1 MNTSS
6 GEKIKITVVIPFFNA
21 YDFFEASLNS
31 ILEQSHLVNEII
43 VVNDG
48 CGLKAD
54 KYLNQFSDIKVI
66 SLTKN
71 QGPSAARNIGVKA
84 ASYPWIAFLD
94 ADDIWQPNKIEKQIN
109 FLIKNPTLSACH
121 TGVSTF
127 DHTGTINTYINKPFD
142 LTIDDLLKSAHV
154 TPPSLLIKKSVL
166 EKVGHFDETMYCAE
180 DHDLSLRI
188 IEQGYKIGFINEALI
203 RVRRMNHGN
212 LSSSGRKLLIG
223 NYQLFKKNYHLF
235 KRKKGASPLFM
246 YSVMMTAGG
255 KSKGLEKKLY
265 YGLGKLIKI
274 IFRVK

>member
-1 MNTSS
+1 MSTPS

-31 ILEQSHLVNEII
+31 ILKQSHLVNEII

-71 QGPSAARNIGVKA
+71 QGPSAARNAGVRA
-84 ASYPWIAFLD
+84 AKFDWIAFLD
-94 ADDIWQPNKIEKQIN
+94 ADDIWLPNKIEKQID
-109 FLIKNPTLSACH
+109 FLIKNPKFSACH
-121 TGVSTF
+121 TGVSIF

-142 LTIDDLLKSAHV
+142 LTIDDLLKSTHV
-154 TPPSLLIKKSVL
+154 TPPSLLIKKSIL

-223 NYQLFKKNYHLF
+223 NCQLFKKNHHLF
-235 KRKKGASPLFM
+235 KKKKGASSSYIYKTL
-246 YSVMMTAGG
+246 MTAVG
-255 KSKGLEKKLY
+255 KSSGLEQKLY
-265 YGLGKLIKI
+265 YALGKLIKI
-274 IFRVK
+274 IFRIK